1 MENEKTK
8 LSKLLFKTYLEVYLV
23 YNNSRCPTELF
34 TSYLMGRPMLMAFVC
49 ELGLKTLILQNGGRY
64 RNIHLLNKLFDLI
77 NPETQHLIIQILDIE
92 ENEFRAMLSKNANI
106 FIKWRYF
113 TEDMSSCSADTKFI
127 ENIILIMAQ
136 ILLGDSYIPEITKY
150 FQKQS

>member
-8 LSKLLFKTYLEVYLV
+8 RSKLLFKTYLEVYLV
-23 YNNSRCPTELF
+23 YNNSRCPAELF
-34 TSYLMGRPMLMAFVC
+34 TSYLMGRPMLIAFVC

-92 ENEFRAMLSKNANI
+92 ESEFRAMLSKNANI
-106 FIKWRYF
+106 FTKWRYF
-113 TEDMSSCSADTKFI
+113 TEDPLSCSADTKFI
-127 ENIILIMAQ
+127 ENLINIMTHLIFGESYMAE
-136 ILLGDSYIPEITKY
+136 LSKY
-150 FQKQS
+150 FKRQE

>member
-1 MENEKTK
+1 MGNKEIEQ
-8 LSKLLFKTYLEVYLV
+8 SKLLFKTYLEVYLI
-23 YNNSRCPTELF
+23 YNNSKYPTELC

-92 ENEFRAMLSKNANI
+92 ESEFRAMLSKNANI
-106 FIKWRYF
+106 FTKWRYF
-113 TEDMSSCSADTKFI
+113 TEAPLSCSADTKFI
-127 ENIILIMAQ
+127 ENLINIMTQLIFGESYMAE
-136 ILLGDSYIPEITKY
+136 LLKY
-150 FQKQS
+150 FKRQK

>member
-8 LSKLLFKTYLEVYLV
+8 QSKLLFKTYLEVYLV

-64 RNIHLLNKLFDLI
+64 RNIHLLNKLFNLI

-127 ENIILIMAQ
+127 ENIIVIMAQ

>member
-8 LSKLLFKTYLEVYLV
+8 QSKLLFKTYLEVYLV
-23 YNNSRCPTELF
+23 YNNSRCPAELF

-136 ILLGDSYIPEITKY
+136 ILLGNSYIPEITKY

>member
-8 LSKLLFKTYLEVYLV
+8 QSKLLFKTYLEVYLV
-23 YNNSRCPTELF
+23 YNNSRCPAELF

-127 ENIILIMAQ
+127 ENIIGIMAQ

>member
-8 LSKLLFKTYLEVYLV
+8 QSKLLFKTYLEVYLV
-23 YNNSRCPTELF
+23 YNNSRCPAELF
-34 TSYLMGRPMLMAFVC
+34 TSYLIGRPMLMAFVC
-49 ELGLKTLILQNGGRY
+49 ELGLKTLILQNGERY

-77 NPETQHLIIQILDIE
+77 NPETQHLIIQILNIE
-92 ENEFRAMLSKNANI
+92 ESEFRAMLSKNANI

-127 ENIILIMAQ
+127 ENLINIMTQ
-136 ILLGDSYIPEITKY
+136 ILLGDSYMAELSKS
-150 FQKQS
+150 FQNQS

>member
-8 LSKLLFKTYLEVYLV
+8 QSKLLFKTYLEVYLV

>member
-8 LSKLLFKTYLEVYLV
+8 QSKLLFKTYLEVYLV
-23 YNNSRCPTELF
+23 YNNSRCPAELF

-136 ILLGDSYIPEITKY
+136 ILLGNSYIPEITKY
-150 FQKQS
+150 FQK

>member
-8 LSKLLFKTYLEVYLV
+8 QSKLLFKTYLEVYLV

-136 ILLGDSYIPEITKY
+136 ILLGNSYIPEITKY

>member
-8 LSKLLFKTYLEVYLV
+8 QSKLLFKTYLEVYLV

-127 ENIILIMAQ
+127 ENIIVIMAQ